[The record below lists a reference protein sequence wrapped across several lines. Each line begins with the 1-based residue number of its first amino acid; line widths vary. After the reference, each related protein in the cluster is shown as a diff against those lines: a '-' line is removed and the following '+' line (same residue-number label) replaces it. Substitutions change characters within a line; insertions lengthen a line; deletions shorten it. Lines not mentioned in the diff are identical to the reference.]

1 MPSKLR
7 RNPVLG
13 ALLLGFG
20 LLALVVTIATLTKG
34 PAAPAQPFTYS
45 DLRASIQQREVKSAT
60 LRPALGKVDVVLK
73 DGKEHVVG
81 YSPTDE
87 TLADRLAASGA
98 QVDVSSRGSFP
109 WGGLMIIFG
118 IFVVVGLV
126 LSIQQRRRRPRAG

>member
-34 PAAPAQPFTYS
+34 PIEPAKPFTYS
-45 DLRASIQQREVKSAT
+45 DLRASIQQREVKAAT
-60 LRPALGKVDVVLK
+60 LRPTMGKVEVELK
-73 DGKEHVVG
+73 DGKTHVVG
-81 YSPTDE
+81 YSPTDAS
-87 TLADRLAASGA
+87 LADRLAASGA
-98 QVDVSSRGSFP
+98 HVDVSARGSFP
-109 WGGLMIIFG
+109 WGALVLLFG

-126 LSIQQRRRRPRAG
+126 LYMQRMQA